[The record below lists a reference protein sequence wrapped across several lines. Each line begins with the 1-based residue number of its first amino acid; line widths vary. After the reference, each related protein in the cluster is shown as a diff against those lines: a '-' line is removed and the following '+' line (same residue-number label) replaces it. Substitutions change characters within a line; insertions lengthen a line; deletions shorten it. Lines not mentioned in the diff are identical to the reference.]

1 MAILLIIGGLVLTGL
16 AAGFL
21 LAVSFG
27 IRQRDRKGGYRS
39 LRDDEESGALSRSG
53 RRIVGLGFREDPLP
67 RVDARG

>member
-27 IRQRDRKGGYRS
+27 DRQHGRERGHRS
-39 LRDDEESGALSRSG
+39 LREDDEGGAPRSG
-53 RRIVGLGFREDPLP
+53 GRAAGTGAGRDRRL
-67 RVDARG
+67 RV